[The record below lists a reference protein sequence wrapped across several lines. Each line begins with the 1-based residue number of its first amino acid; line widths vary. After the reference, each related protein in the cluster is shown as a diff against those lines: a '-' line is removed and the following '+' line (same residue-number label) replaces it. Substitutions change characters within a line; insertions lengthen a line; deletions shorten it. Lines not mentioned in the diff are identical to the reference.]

1 MPTNVDGILHY
12 LVEEKL
18 LVKQDNGLYTITNLA
33 ALLFAKNISAFPSLE
48 RKSVR
53 IVQYEDDTRLNI
65 LRQNIGV
72 KGTSGLIDH
81 RNRPSC

>member
-1 MPTNVDGILHY
+1 MRILHY

-33 ALLFAKNISAFPSLE
+33 ALLFAKNISTFPSLE

-72 KGTSGLIDH
+72 KGTSGFIDH